1 MNANRFKKIAI
12 VAILIL
18 FIVSIV
24 FLVRILPDL
33 IQIDKVQPLDSN
45 TETER
50 VSKRVIIIADDMS
63 VKTQYNGVMNLKS
76 KFDDYNNIEVLI
88 FDSFGESDKQSFY
101 LSNALSMQCDAV
113 VIYHPVELDF
123 IMSEVDLLHNKG
135 IPVITVGDYGTNPSY
150 LSVGFGLKTM
160 GKLQAQN
167 TYAAI
172 ANSQIAVFTSSKTSD
187 AAAAVLKGYIE
198 EICNRPDIKI
208 EKVFYTSG
216 ITKSV
221 LSERIGMA
229 MEYSAIVVQ
238 DASLLQTIADTLYA
252 KGYTGI
258 IAGITSDS
266 EMLAYVLEHENM
278 SVIFQDSEQESSI
291 VFHEVLSSFDE
302 MSNNRFV
309 EVHQYIINTYNI
321 EDFLSE

>member
-24 FLVRILPDL
+24 FLIRILPDL
-33 IQIDKVQPLDSN
+33 IQIQKVQPLDSN
-45 TETER
+45 TETETI
-50 VSKRVIIIADDMS
+50 SKRVIIIADDMS
-63 VKTQYNGVMNLKS
+63 VKTRYNGVMNLKS

-113 VIYHPVELDF
+113 VIYPVELDF
-123 IMSEVDLLHNKG
+123 IMAEVDLLHNKG
-135 IPVITVGDYGTNPSY
+135 IPVITVGDYGTDPSY

-160 GKLQAQN
+160 GKLQAQS

-172 ANSQIAVFTSSKTSD
+172 ANSEIAVFTSSKTSD
-187 AAAAVLKGYIE
+187 AAAAVLKGYID
-198 EICNRPDIKI
+198 EIGNRPDIKI

-238 DASLLQTIADTLYA
+238 DASLLQTIADALYA

-266 EMLAYVLEHENM
+266 DMLAYVLEHENM

-302 MSNNRFV
+302 MSNNRFI
-309 EVHQYIINTYNI
+309 ELHQYIINTYNI

>member
-18 FIVSIV
+18 FVVSIA
-24 FLVRILPDL
+24 FLVPILPDL
-33 IQIDKVQPLDSN
+33 IQSDKVKPLDSN
-45 TETER
+45 TETETI
-50 VSKRVIIIADDMS
+50 SKRVIIISDDMS
-63 VKTQYNGVMNLKS
+63 VKTRYNGVMNLKS

-101 LSNALSMQCDAV
+101 LSNALTIQCDAV
-113 VIYHPVELDF
+113 VIYPVELDF
-123 IMSEVDLLHNKG
+123 IMAEVDLLYNEG

-150 LSVGFGLKTM
+150 LSVGFGLGTM

-172 ANSQIAVFTSSKTSD
+172 ANTEIAVFTSSKTSD
-187 AAAAVLKGYIE
+187 DAAAVLKGFTD
-198 EICNRPDIKI
+198 EIGNRPDIKI
-208 EKVFYTSG
+208 KKVFYTSG
-216 ITKSV
+216 ITKSA
-221 LSERIGMA
+221 LSERIVMA
-229 MEYSAIVVQ
+229 MEYRAIVVQ
-238 DASLLQTIADTLYA
+238 DALLLQTIADTLYA

-278 SVIFQDSEQESSI
+278 SVIFQDSEQESRI

-302 MSNNRFV
+302 RDNNRFV
-309 EVHQYIINTYNI
+309 EVHQNIINTYNI
-321 EDFLSE
+321 HDFLSE